1 MLVTG
6 WQWLAAHPEHNPM
19 APLDLRDP
27 VGMATVTKLVAL
39 RDEIPE
45 CRAVLKRSEVAYT
58 ALEPVGEGNCARP
71 DRTQLTQF
79 PLSPS
84 VPATTCPV
92 AVALEMWRSKS
103 IEPAARAIFGSGLA
117 RMEHMGAYNC
127 RRIRGSNS
135 NSWSQHS
142 TGNAIDIGAFVLED
156 GTRIS
161 LIEDWDGHAD
171 KARFLRQV
179 RDEACGVFATVL
191 SPDFNAAH
199 ADHFHLDQDARWA
212 GVCR

>member
-1 MLVTG
+1 
-6 WQWLAAHPEHNPM
+6 M

-27 VGMATVTKLVAL
+27 VGMATVTKLVGL
-39 RDEIPE
+39 RDDIPE
-45 CRAVLKRSEVAYT
+45 CRAVLERSEVAYA
-58 ALEPVGEGNCARP
+58 ALEPVGEGHCARP

-92 AVALEMWRSKS
+92 AAALEMWRAKS
-103 IEPAARAIFGSGLA
+103 VDPAARAIFGSGLA
-117 RMEHMGAYNC
+117 RMEHMGVYNC

-161 LIEDWDGHAD
+161 LIEDWDSEAD
-171 KARFLRQV
+171 KARFLRKI

-212 GVCR
+212 SVCR